1 MDELPEA
8 DRLLDFPHPR
18 EQVDLTGHVASEQ
31 RLLQAYL
38 GGKIHH
44 AWILAGTQGVGKAT
58 LAYRLARFV
67 LKHPDPGAPDA
78 RASKDLSVAA
88 DDPVFHRVAAGAHPN
103 IFVVR
108 REYDQRGKRLRR
120 EITAETV
127 RSTARFFT
135 RTAGEGGW
143 RICIVDAADDLNKTA
158 ANALLK
164 VLEEPPPQALFILIS
179 HVPGR
184 LLPTI
189 RSRCVSLAMD
199 GLEKDQWLDVV
210 RTRRPDAG
218 ESDLSALAG
227 LSRGSPGRA
236 LSLMSGKSWEVFR
249 ELLAC
254 WGDGSERTGGRAVA
268 IAERLA
274 ARGAEEEFASFF
286 ELLSDWLAHR
296 IRSTALNAS
305 GGASTAGSDGA
316 ALAMPVG
323 SLGQWSESWQKIMHS
338 LARTNALN
346 LDRKQTVL
354 NAIHLIEETAS
365 ASMR

>member
-1 MDELPEA
+1 MDELPES
-8 DRLLDFPHPR
+8 DRLLEFPHPR
-18 EQVDLTGHVASEQ
+18 EQGALIGHAEAEQ
-31 RLLQAYL
+31 RLLKAYL

-44 AWILAGTQGVGKAT
+44 AWILAGARGIGKAT

-67 LKHPDPGAPDA
+67 LKNPDPAALHAQSSTGLD
-78 RASKDLSVAA
+78 VAA
-88 DDPVFHRVAAGAHPN
+88 DDPVFRRVAAGAHPN
-103 IFVVR
+103 VFVVR
-108 REYDQRGKRLRR
+108 REYDHRGKRLRR

-127 RSTARFFT
+127 RDTTRFFT

-143 RICIVDAADDLNKTA
+143 RICIVDAADDLNRTA

-164 VLEEPPPQALFILIS
+164 VLEEPPPRALFILIS

-189 RSRCVSLAMD
+189 RSRCVSLAME
-199 GLEKDQWLDVV
+199 GLEQDQWREVV
-210 RTRRPDAG
+210 QTLRQDAEG
-218 ESDLSALAG
+218 SDLAALAD

-236 LSLMSGKSWEVFR
+236 LALMSGKGWEIFR
-249 ELLAC
+249 DLLAC
-254 WGDGSERTGGRAVA
+254 WSDTNKRSGGQGVA

-274 ARGAEEEFASFF
+274 ARGAEEEFSTFF
-286 ELLSDWLAHR
+286 ELLSDWLASR
-296 IRSTALNAS
+296 VRTTALGAPAAGNANGV
-305 GGASTAGSDGA
+305 GGGV
-316 ALAMPVG
+316 LAMPAA
-323 SLGQWSESWQKIMHS
+323 SLGHWSETWQKIMHS

-365 ASMR
+365 ASTR